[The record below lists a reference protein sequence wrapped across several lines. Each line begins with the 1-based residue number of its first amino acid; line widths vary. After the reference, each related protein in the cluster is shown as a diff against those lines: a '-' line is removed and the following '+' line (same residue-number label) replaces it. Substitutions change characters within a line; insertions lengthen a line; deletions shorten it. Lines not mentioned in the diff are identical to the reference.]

1 MFLEQIPLKWY
12 LFLYSHANHKPKS
25 FLGYFVLPQ
34 PLCIIYI
41 IRFSWISPELFDF
54 FHYHHHY
61 HQALSYPDRIFVS
74 YLIHL
79 HSLAL
84 IRETKGKLQI
94 WLHLPFGLPA
104 TKISI
109 HKTLSGFSSLL
120 GLTALEWLLQLL
132 NMVYSASA
140 LVRFRSLAN
149 SHTSSLLQAHW
160 PFGPAFLPVS
170 FCYRVFAQ
178 VAFLSLEIPS
188 TGNSLFILQL
198 PASTSSGRCSLISP
212 IRLDLLLALRVPC
225 TVLYITYHKF
235 TLFVWLYDWKLREA
249 WNCVCICS
257 PSYAHCQS

>member
-1 MFLEQIPLKWY
+1 MVTSFCTVMQIINPKVFLDTLFSLSPCVLYTSSGFPEY
-12 LFLYSHANHKPKS
+12 LLNSLTS
-25 FLGYFVLPQ
+25 STTTT
-34 PLCIIYI
+34 III
-41 IRFSWISPELFDF
+41 ILV
-54 FHYHHHY
+54 
-61 HQALSYPDRIFVS
+61 QALSYPDRIFVS

-132 NMVYSASA
+132 NMVYNASA

-198 PASTSSGRCSLISP
+198 PAFTSSGRCSLISP

-257 PSYAHCQS
+257 PSYTHCQS